1 MAQVSIV
8 LAFVIAVFFTAAAMV
23 VSAQDT
29 AMTPAPSPDTGAA
42 FSVPVSGAIVG
53 YSLVISFFDF
63 LRH

>member
-29 AMTPAPSPDTGAA
+29 AMTPAPAPDTGAA
-42 FSVPVSGAIVG
+42 FSVPMNVK
-53 YSLVISFFDF
+53 SLLAGIRDFDF
-63 LRH
+63 ELKS